1 MTEKV
6 RSIVDMENL
15 QDKFYRIMDSKEWKS
30 LETDFINSDHIF
42 IVGNGGNL
50 SIADHAA
57 VDISRLTNKNAICP
71 GSGIVATSI
80 ISDNSFEVWFTKWIE
95 QRLRFLDPSGVLVL
109 GMSCSTTGASSASLV
124 SALTMAFDHGAKCH
138 MICAQEKK
146 EKVPGI
152 NFINQEVKYYH
163 TSEVISTMM
172 FYQLIHIAGFE
183 CPSILGKAS
192 KRASEVKKME
202 IR

>member
-1 MTEKV
+1 MTI
-6 RSIVDMENL
+6 RTIVDMENL
-15 QDKFYRIMDSKEWKS
+15 GEKFNEIVNSEEWLK
-30 LETDFINSDHIF
+30 LEQDFINLNHVF

-57 VDISRLTNKNAICP
+57 VDISRLTDKNAVCP

-95 QRLRFLDPSGVLVL
+95 QRMRFIDPSDVLVL

-124 SALTMAFDHGAKCH
+124 SALSMAAAKGAKCH

-146 EKVPGI
+146 DKTPKI

-163 TSEVISTMM
+163 TSEVITTMM

-183 CPSILGKAS
+183 CPSIQGKAMM
-192 KRASEVKKME
+192 RFSEVEKME
-202 IR
+202 KR